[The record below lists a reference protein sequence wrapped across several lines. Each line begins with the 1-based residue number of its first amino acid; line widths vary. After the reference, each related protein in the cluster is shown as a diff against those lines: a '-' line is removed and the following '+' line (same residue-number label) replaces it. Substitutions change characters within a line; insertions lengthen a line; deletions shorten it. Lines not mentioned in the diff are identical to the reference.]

1 MTQKPILEFIFQ
13 ITDFFWQN
21 GRRVSTGTGNSDAHV
36 LWAMPKGRTGQ
47 QKVPI
52 LKKATGLCI
61 SRSYYST
68 TMTCGLSAV
77 AGWWRGCPIR
87 TTDCTDEDSRSLKHK
102 KTSIHFFLSARAVW
116 RSRNDLISSRFPL
129 FSCTISYF
137 EIYVYKNLCNEQNT
151 VHCAMCSLLFFIM
164 NCILLYYAILHYNF
178 NNLISYFEL
187 TFITD
192 CSRKHLQIIVQ
203 HVTRM

>member
-1 MTQKPILEFIFQ
+1 MEFIFQ

-68 TMTCGLSAV
+68 MTCGLSAV

-102 KTSIHFFLSARAVW
+102 NFHKLFPFCTCSLAEPKWFNFVSFSTFFLYYIVFW
-116 RSRNDLISSRFPL
+116 DL
-129 FSCTISYF
+129 
-137 EIYVYKNLCNEQNT
+137 
-151 VHCAMCSLLFFIM
+151 
-164 NCILLYYAILHYNF
+164 CIQKL
-178 NNLISYFEL
+178 
-187 TFITD
+187 
-192 CSRKHLQIIVQ
+192 
-203 HVTRM
+203 M

>member
-1 MTQKPILEFIFQ
+1 
-13 ITDFFWQN
+13 
-21 GRRVSTGTGNSDAHV
+21 
-36 LWAMPKGRTGQ
+36 MPKGRTGQ

-61 SRSYYST
+61 SRSYYS

-102 KTSIHFFLSARAVW
+102 NFHTLFPFCTCSLAEPKWFNFVSFSTFFLYYIYRI
-116 RSRNDLISSRFPL
+116 LRFMY
-129 FSCTISYF
+129 TKT
-137 EIYVYKNLCNEQNT
+137 YVMNKILYIVQ
-151 VHCAMCSLLFFIM
+151 CALCSLLFFIM

-187 TFITD
+187 TFIKD